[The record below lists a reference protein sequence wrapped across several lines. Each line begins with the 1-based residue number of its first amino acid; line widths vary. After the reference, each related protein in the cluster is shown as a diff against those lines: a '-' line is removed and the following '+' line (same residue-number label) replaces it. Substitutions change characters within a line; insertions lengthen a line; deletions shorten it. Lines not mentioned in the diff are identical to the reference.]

1 MGINYKDE
9 YRVSERVTL
18 EPGDLFRATGGPYYL
33 TRDEAGKR
41 VKIPMAAK
49 GPFRFIRLAE
59 YRRRRWIEAYSTRD
73 GGHVVLSLS
82 ARRSVMPGLIVARPY
97 KITGKVGRTR
107 RERKAVRL

>member
-1 MGINYKDE
+1 MGITYKDE

-18 EPGDLFRATGGPYYL
+18 EPGDMFRAKGGPYYV
-33 TRDEAGKR
+33 TRDDTGKR
-41 VKIPMAAK
+41 VRLPMAAR

-82 ARRSVMPGLIVARPY
+82 TRRSVMPGLIVARPY
-97 KITGKVGRTR
+97 VVVGKVGRTR